1 MPSPFCL
8 ASVIAH
14 RLSTIEKVRH
24 PTACRFIMLLS
35 PLSWLVTLFLPAS
48 PLQADKIIV
57 LEGGRVA
64 EVGTYSSL
72 MANPSGAFA
81 TLHATT
87 AQQQHSSHAI

>member
-1 MPSPFCL
+1 MGL
-8 ASVIAH
+8 
-14 RLSTIEKVRH
+14 
-24 PTACRFIMLLS
+24 
-35 PLSWLVTLFLPAS
+35 TLFLPAS